1 MNSVV
6 LPSPRSFRATLRRL
20 WGVVLAV
27 AIASIV
33 VALIA
38 GQRTPT
44 SSNAAPT
51 EASVTLAVAD
61 GADLA
66 GSSIAPRIELPSV
79 SLDLIWLQSDEF
91 LEQLRARLDENANVS
106 ASSDGVLGI
115 VIFKTTQST
124 ASDSESVL
132 DAAIGIYAEYRTRTA
147 EGRLST
153 RMATLDEQIEDL
165 ETAPLTGDNAQAAS
179 ATLADVQAERREL
192 EGQLA
197 RLDAVVAEVA
207 RTNSDE
213 ATATERRRS
222 YLLLG
227 AAGGVL
233 CAVGIVV
240 VATIFDRRL
249 RTRNDVE
256 AIAGEHS
263 WLGTTP
269 TGADSGSMAIA
280 AALSVGAGTTGRLRL
295 LSIDDNVSVADVVAS
310 IRPAVDRLVAVGR
323 PDVDLV
329 DGGRLDRASEIFAV
343 DDGTPNVLVIAFG
356 RTDESTLAAGVDQLQ
371 RFRLP
376 FVGVIASTLE
386 MTSSSPSRATG

>member
-1 MNSVV
+1 VNSVV
-6 LPSPRSFRATLRRL
+6 LPSPRSFRATLRRM
-20 WGVVLAV
+20 WGVVLATAV
-27 AIASIV
+27 AGIV

-44 SSNAAPT
+44 SKGSEQT

-66 GSSIAPRIELPSV
+66 GSSIAPRIELPPV
-79 SLDLIWLQSDEF
+79 SLDLVWLLSEDFQ
-91 LEQLRARLDENANVS
+91 EQLRERVDENATVTV
-106 ASSDGVLGI
+106 SSDGVLGI

-124 ASDSESVL
+124 ASDSRSVL
-132 DAAIGIYAEYRTRTA
+132 DAAISIYAEYRARAA

-153 RMATLDEQIEDL
+153 RIAALDEHIQEL
-165 ETAPLTGDNAQAAS
+165 ETTPFIGGDAQAAS
-179 ATLADVQAERREL
+179 ATLADARAERREL
-192 EGQLA
+192 EGQ
-197 RLDAVVAEVA
+197 RSGLDAVVQEVA
-207 RTNSDE
+207 RTSE
-213 ATATERRRS
+213 AETATERRQS

-227 AAGGVL
+227 AAGGIL
-233 CAVGIVV
+233 LGVGIVV

-249 RTRNDVE
+249 RTRNDIE

-269 TGADSGSMAIA
+269 TGADSDSVAIA
-280 AALSVGAGTTGRLRL
+280 AALSFGAGTTGRLRL

-310 IRPAVDRLVAVGR
+310 IRPALDRLVAVGR
-323 PDVDLV
+323 PDIDLV

-356 RTDESTLAAGVDQLQ
+356 RTDESTLVAGVDQLQ

-386 MTSSSPSRATG
+386 MTGPSPSRATG